1 MIILTYALKETFS
14 SCDHRAQVRRSCE
27 SGHLPATTLLSA
39 GGRPWSTTRALL
51 RVSARQGM
59 VSSCTVSLLCRA
71 RTTPPA
77 TLDQDTPWQQASSP
91 ITGPKAT
98 TSPSASAGC
107 SRSFVSVR
115 VPTCLTAGRS
125 AHLGDRP
132 VEELTALW
140 TLPCCGRRAR
150 VGTHD
155 RLLGLLLRLGPGL
168 SCSLLLW
175 RRRVGGKSSLLSASG
190 HRLPKPT
197 SHR

>member
-1 MIILTYALKETFS
+1 VHKCEG
-14 SCDHRAQVRRSCE
+14 RAKADVF
-27 SGHLPATTLLSA
+27 
-39 GGRPWSTTRALL
+39 LL
-51 RVSARQGM
+51 RRCCRRGVGPGRRHGRCCARPPAKAW
-59 VSSCTVSLLCRA
+59 SRRA
-71 RTTPPA
+71 RSRCSVEHGTTPPA

-91 ITGPKAT
+91 ITGPKAA